1 MAYNFDIND
10 EIKLGANAVSLLA
23 MVKYTEVTGD
33 EQYLSLMES
42 LALGIGRMQD
52 AKTGKFVHVLNAGD
66 LSLHSE
72 FRTIYYDGEAAFGLM
87 RLYGLTKDPRW
98 LAIVEKGFDYFIAA
112 DHWKAHDHWL
122 SYCANELTLYKPE
135 EKYFQDRKS
144 TRLNSS
150 HVANSYAV

>member
-1 MAYNFDIND
+1 
-10 EIKLGANAVSLLA
+10 
-23 MVKYTEVTGD
+23 
-33 EQYLSLMES
+33 MES
-42 LALGIGRMQD
+42 LALCIARMQD
-52 AKTGKFVHVLNAGD
+52 AKTGKFVHILNAHD
-66 LSLHSE
+66 LSVQSE

-135 EKYFQDRKS
+135 EKYFQFGVKNIDRKS

-150 HVANSYAV
+150 HVAISYAVFCLKKK